1 MSGKLTDES
10 IRKTFMEL
18 LEQKSFSKITVKDI
32 SERVGIN
39 RQTFYYHYRDIVD
52 LASSII
58 IDMCK
63 DCFRPENDL
72 STCLMEIYDVMMRE
86 KTIVL
91 NIVRSKNYDS
101 LRLRLEPDIKR
112 IMDGLVDRIPSTA
125 MIPRQKR
132 DFVVSYYA
140 VAISSLILRWIQEGM
155 DMDRTFFHQLSL
167 IIQSN
172 LENTVSI
179 LRG

>member
-1 MSGKLTDES
+1 MSGKLTDEC

-18 LEQKSFSKITVKDI
+18 LGQKNFSKITVKDI

-72 STCLMEIYDVMMRE
+72 ANCLMEIYDVLLRE
-86 KTIVL
+86 KAIVL

-101 LRLRLEPDIKR
+101 LRLRLEPDLRRLMESI
-112 IMDGLVDRIPSTA
+112 IGRIPGTA
-125 MIPRQKR
+125 MVSREKL
-132 DFVVSYYA
+132 DFVVGYYT
-140 VAISSLILRWIQEGM
+140 VALSSLILRWIQEGM
-155 DMDRTFFHQLSL
+155 DVDRAFFRQLSL

-179 LRG
+179 LLG